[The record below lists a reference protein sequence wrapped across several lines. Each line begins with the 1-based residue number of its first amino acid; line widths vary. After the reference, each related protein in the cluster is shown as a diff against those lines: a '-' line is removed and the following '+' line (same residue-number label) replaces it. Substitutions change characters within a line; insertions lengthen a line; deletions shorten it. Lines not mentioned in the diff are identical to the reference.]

1 MKVLNTSTQ
10 VEQVKVALVDYIR
23 HHKLTRNSQ
32 LPSEANIAKSLG
44 VSRNTVREAYILLEN
59 EGTIVRRHGIGTF
72 IAQPPRI
79 RDSLDRFVPFA
90 NIIQKEGYTP
100 HFKTFSNTIE
110 VPPEEATDAL
120 KQPAGTEIRCLKR
133 LVLADEQPALYV
145 IDYFSPI
152 IELAGIDWGQFDGN
166 LVHFLSQ
173 HLSSR
178 LYQIQTRIR
187 AVALDAGVSPCL
199 ALPVGTAVLSVRST
213 IYNLDNEPITYSR
226 IYFNSDIVELT
237 TLRTIQKI

>member
-1 MKVLNTSTQ
+1 VKVLNTSTQ

-23 HHKLTRNSQ
+23 HNKLARNSQ

-79 RDSLDRFVPFA
+79 KDSLDQFVPFA
-90 NIIQKEGYTP
+90 NIIEKEGYTP
-100 HFKTFSNTIE
+100 HFQTFSNAIV
-110 VPPEEATDAL
+110 VPPDDVADAL
-120 KQPAGTEIRCLKR
+120 KQPPGTQIRCLKR
-133 LVLADEQPALYV
+133 LVLADDQPALYV
-145 IDYFSPI
+145 IDYFSPL
-152 IELAGIDWGQFDGN
+152 IEQAGIDWDQFDGN

-178 LYQIQTRIR
+178 LYQIHTRIR
-187 AVALDAGVSPCL
+187 AVALEAPVSEYM
-199 ALPVGTAVLSVRST
+199 ALPDGTAVLSVRST
-213 IYNLDNEPITYSR
+213 IYNLDNDPITFSR
-226 IYFNSDIVELT
+226 IFFNSDIVELT